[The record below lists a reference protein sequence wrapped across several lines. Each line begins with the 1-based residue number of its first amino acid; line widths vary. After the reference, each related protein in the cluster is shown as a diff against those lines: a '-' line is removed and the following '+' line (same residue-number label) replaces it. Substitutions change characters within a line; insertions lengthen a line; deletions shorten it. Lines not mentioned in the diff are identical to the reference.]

1 MNFIGGTLLLIM
13 ENEEQAFWVFIQIME
28 RILPIT
34 YYSELIGIVVET
46 TLVENILGLYFPDLF
61 KFIID
66 TNFNIPL
73 RNFIHK
79 WMVCLFT
86 QNLSSEMVYTFLDFF
101 FLEGRDLLI
110 RNSIF
115 IFSYIYDKL
124 MKNSDFEY
132 MYQIFNQGTLDI
144 HDIHTMI
151 YFLDETSF
159 DLGFESIDLFRKQL
173 EVPVISKFK
182 EEVSEEQNEKLEKRK
197 KNLQNKGIYCNI
209 NWPTC
214 MYDIIII

>member
-1 MNFIGGTLLLIM
+1 MNFIAGTLLLIM

-46 TLVENILGLYFPDLF
+46 TLIENILGLYFPDLF

-101 FLEGRDLLI
+101 FW
-110 RNSIF
+110 
-115 IFSYIYDKL
+115 
-124 MKNSDFEY
+124 
-132 MYQIFNQGTLDI
+132 
-144 HDIHTMI
+144 
-151 YFLDETSF
+151 
-159 DLGFESIDLFRKQL
+159 
-173 EVPVISKFK
+173 K
-182 EEVSEEQNEKLEKRK
+182 EEFYSL
-197 KNLQNKGIYCNI
+197 GIVYSFFHIYTI
-209 NWPTC
+209 N
-214 MYDIIII
+214 

>member
-1 MNFIGGTLLLIM
+1 MKRTFTEDDINKNDKFLEKLKNILVCYSIRNSTVGYCQGMNFIGGTLLLIM

-46 TLVENILGLYFPDLF
+46 TLVENILQLYFPDLF

-66 TNFNIPL
+66 SNFNIPL

-101 FLEGRDLLI
+101 FWKEKIYSSEIVYSFFLI
-110 RNSIF
+110 
-115 IFSYIYDKL
+115 
-124 MKNSDFEY
+124 Y
-132 MYQIFNQGTLDI
+132 M
-144 HDIHTMI
+144 
-151 YFLDETSF
+151 
-159 DLGFESIDLFRKQL
+159 
-173 EVPVISKFK
+173 
-182 EEVSEEQNEKLEKRK
+182 
-197 KNLQNKGIYCNI
+197 I
-209 NWPTC
+209 N
-214 MYDIIII
+214 

>member
-1 MNFIGGTLLLIM
+1 MKRTFTEDDINKNDKFLEKLKNILVCYSIRNSTVGYCQGMNFIGGTLLLIM

-46 TLVENILGLYFPDLF
+46 TLVENILQLYFPDLF

-66 TNFNIPL
+66 SNFNIPL

-101 FLEGRDLLI
+101 F
-110 RNSIF
+110 
-115 IFSYIYDKL
+115 
-124 MKNSDFEY
+124 
-132 MYQIFNQGTLDI
+132 
-144 HDIHTMI
+144 
-151 YFLDETSF
+151 
-159 DLGFESIDLFRKQL
+159 
-173 EVPVISKFK
+173 
-182 EEVSEEQNEKLEKRK
+182 
-197 KNLQNKGIYCNI
+197 
-209 NWPTC
+209 
-214 MYDIIII
+214 

>member
-1 MNFIGGTLLLIM
+1 MDLKRTFLEEDINKNDKFLEKLKNILVCYSIRNSTVGYCQGMNFIGGTILLIM
-13 ENEEQAFWVFIQIME
+13 ENEEQAFWVFIQILE

-66 TNFNIPL
+66 SNFNIPL

-110 RNSIF
+110 KNSLF
-115 IFSYIYDKL
+115 IFLY
-124 MKNSDFEY
+124 
-132 MYQIFNQGTLDI
+132 
-144 HDIHTMI
+144 H
-151 YFLDETSF
+151 YFL
-159 DLGFESIDLFRKQL
+159 LLILHL
-173 EVPVISKFK
+173 
-182 EEVSEEQNEKLEKRK
+182 KL
-197 KNLQNKGIYCNI
+197 
-209 NWPTC
+209 
-214 MYDIIII
+214 

>member
-1 MNFIGGTLLLIM
+1 MDLKRTFPEEDINKNEKFLEKLKNILVCYSIRNSTVGYCQGMNFIGGTLLLIM

-86 QNLSSEMVYTFLDFF
+86 QNLSSEMDYTFLDFF
-101 FLEGRDLLI
+101 FGRK
-110 RNSIF
+110 RF
-115 IFSYIYDKL
+115 
-124 MKNSDFEY
+124 
-132 MYQIFNQGTLDI
+132 T
-144 HDIHTMI
+144 H
-151 YFLDETSF
+151 
-159 DLGFESIDLFRKQL
+159 
-173 EVPVISKFK
+173 K
-182 EEVSEEQNEKLEKRK
+182 E
-197 KNLQNKGIYCNI
+197 
-209 NWPTC
+209 
-214 MYDIIII
+214 

>member
-151 YFLDETSF
+151 YFLDE
-159 DLGFESIDLFRKQL
+159 
-173 EVPVISKFK
+173 
-182 EEVSEEQNEKLEKRK
+182 
-197 KNLQNKGIYCNI
+197 
-209 NWPTC
+209 
-214 MYDIIII
+214 